1 MNVKREEI
9 LDGRMEAFL
18 VEAERQGI
26 FKRMT
31 PEDREISKQKTLSLL
46 PPGKDVW
53 LFGYGSLMWNPTIHY
68 VERRAA
74 KLYGYHRQFCL
85 WTHMGRGTPEQPGL
99 MLGLQSG
106 GSCNGIAY
114 RVEADI
120 ADHELSVVWNREMVS
135 GAYVPKI
142 VQIRTN
148 GAPVNAIAFVINQN
162 HDRYAGRLPD
172 ETIVD
177 AIAKA
182 EGPIGRCCNYLFNTV
197 ENLDELGIGDGPMH
211 SLCRAVR
218 KRLEE

>member
-18 VEAERQGI
+18 VEAERRGI

-46 PPGKDVW
+46 PSGNDVW

-68 VERRAA
+68 VERSAA

-114 RVEADI
+114 RVDANL
-120 ADHELSVVWNREMVS
+120 ADHELSARSNHE
-135 GAYVPKI
+135 GA
-142 VQIRTN
+142 
-148 GAPVNAIAFVINQN
+148 
-162 HDRYAGRLPD
+162 
-172 ETIVD
+172 
-177 AIAKA
+177 
-182 EGPIGRCCNYLFNTV
+182 
-197 ENLDELGIGDGPMH
+197 
-211 SLCRAVR
+211 S
-218 KRLEE
+218 

>member
-18 VEAERQGI
+18 VEAERRGI

-46 PPGKDVW
+46 PSGNDVW

-68 VERRAA
+68 VERSAA

-114 RVEADI
+114 RVDANL

-142 VQIRTN
+142 VRLRIN
-148 GAPVNAIAFVINQN
+148 GAHENAIAFVINQK
-162 HDRYAGRLPD
+162 HERYAGRLPD

-182 EGPIGRCCNYLFNTV
+182 EGPIGKCCDYLFN
-197 ENLDELGIGDGPMH
+197 NM
-211 SLCRAVR
+211 
-218 KRLEE
+218 